1 MSLNVTGRCP
11 CRVYSGTVTEREGR
25 QFESSNIE
33 YCGGWEERAALFLL
47 VKRKLN
53 HGGHGNREFALTS
66 CNYAAN
72 TSLDIQEQRAVI
84 ASINDTKEYECNK
97 IHE

>member
-1 MSLNVTGRCP
+1 MSLNVTDRCW
-11 CRVYSGTVTEREGR
+11 CRVYSGTETGTGTGTVTERESR

-33 YCGGWEERAALFLL
+33 HHGGWEERAALFLL
-47 VKRKLN
+47 VKRKLD

-72 TSLDIQEQRAVI
+72 GSLD
-84 ASINDTKEYECNK
+84 K
-97 IHE
+97 